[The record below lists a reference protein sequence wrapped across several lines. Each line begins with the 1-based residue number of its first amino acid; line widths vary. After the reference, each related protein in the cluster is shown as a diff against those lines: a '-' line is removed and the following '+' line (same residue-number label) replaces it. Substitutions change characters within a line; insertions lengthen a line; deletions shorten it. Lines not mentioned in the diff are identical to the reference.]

1 MCFTLKTGVILSALI
16 LAQLQAIWPA
26 LIRAEQPL
34 RLAKDNQ
41 NLAFTGR
48 FFILRTTSS
57 MSKSKEGLKNKKTIS
72 FLLDS
77 RHLSISYVR

>member
-1 MCFTLKTGVILSALI
+1 MLI

-41 NLAFTGR
+41 NLAFIGR
-48 FFILRTTSS
+48 LFILRTTSP
-57 MSKSKEGLKNKKTIS
+57 MSKSKERLKNKKTIS
-72 FLLDS
+72 FLSDS
-77 RHLSISYVR
+77 RRLSISYVR

>member
-1 MCFTLKTGVILSALI
+1 MLI
-16 LAQLQAIWPA
+16 PAQLQAIWPA

-48 FFILRTTSS
+48 LFIIYP
-57 MSKSKEGLKNKKTIS
+57 MSKSKERLKNKKTIS
-72 FLLDS
+72 FLSDS
-77 RHLSISYVR
+77 RRLSISYVR